1 MSGHL
6 ILGKDT
12 ANNKY
17 VPISV
22 DSSGHLD
29 IDVQVA
35 DLDSKNMVSEDG
47 TTSGT
52 QHQARSDS
60 GGRLLTAVLGNTEA
74 NGSGTYEHLHTDGN
88 GNLNTQIINTV
99 STNAFRTNIASG
111 ATNSHALVDADGHV
125 QVDVLSGGGGDATA
139 ANQTTINTSI
149 GTVNSTLGD
158 TNSKIDAMR
167 GTSDL
172 GVINTSLG
180 TVNSSIGDTNSKV
193 DAMRASDSLTTVKD
207 GIVQNLTDGSAKA
220 KIMGLSGGGQ
230 YQIATDTSG
239 HLQVDLL
246 SNADTTKATS
256 TNQSTMITSLASL
269 AGCVSGTELQ
279 VDIVSGGGGGG
290 GGDASA
296 ANQTTMINHLSE
308 IEGAVETIETCV
320 SGTELQVDVITSA
333 LPSGAAT
340 AANQTT
346 GNTSLASIDGKVA
359 TQTTLASIDG
369 KVATEATLAAA
380 EAHIGTIDTST
391 ASVAGCVSG
400 TELQVDIVGNSD
412 TTKATSTLQTAGNTL
427 LTTISG
433 HTSSIQSNVATSALQ
448 GTANTHLSEIEGAV
462 ETVEACVASNRLA
475 VDTNNATHGTLAQ
488 LSVATGAAGVVSAI
502 LNTAGYSKLNLIV
515 RNSTNTSTSITASL
529 LWSDSASFSG
539 GTDLVMSSE
548 DLTGGAFTPISFSL
562 ATSADGTTYGK
573 PQGLFSL
580 TPPAQ
585 YTRVNIFQ
593 GTGSTLDM
601 DFFYVLS
608 R

>member
-52 QHQARSDS
+52 QHQARCDT

-74 NGSGTYEHLHTDGN
+74 DGSGTYEHLHTDGN

-111 ATNSHALVDADGHV
+111 ATNSHALVDAEGHV

-149 GTVNSTLGD
+149 GD
-158 TNSKIDAMR
+158 TNSKI
-167 GTSDL
+167 
-172 GVINTSLG
+172 
-180 TVNSSIGDTNSKV
+180 

-207 GIVQNLTDGSAKA
+207 SVVQNLTDGSAKA

-256 TNQSTMITSLASL
+256 TNQSTMITALNSL
-269 AGCVSGTELQ
+269 AGCVSGSELQ

-320 SGTELQVDVITSA
+320 SGTELQVDIVSSA
-333 LPSGAAT
+333 LPTGAAT
-340 AANQTT
+340 ET
-346 GNTSLASIDGKVA
+346 
-359 TQTTLASIDG
+359 
-369 KVATEATLAAA
+369 TLAAA
-380 EAHIGTIDTST
+380 EVHLGNIDT
-391 ASVAGCVSG
+391 A
-400 TELQVDIVGNSD
+400 
-412 TTKATSTLQTAGNTL
+412 
-427 LTTISG
+427 
-433 HTSSIQSNVATSALQ
+433 TSSIQSNVATSALQ
-448 GTANTHLSEIEGAV
+448 
-462 ETVEACVASNRLA
+462 CR
-475 VDTNNATHGTLAQ
+475 
-488 LSVATGAAGVVSAI
+488 
-502 LNTAGYSKLNLIV
+502 K
-515 RNSTNTSTSITASL
+515 
-529 LWSDSASFSG
+529 
-539 GTDLVMSSE
+539 
-548 DLTGGAFTPISFSL
+548 
-562 ATSADGTTYGK
+562 
-573 PQGLFSL
+573 
-580 TPPAQ
+580 
-585 YTRVNIFQ
+585 
-593 GTGSTLDM
+593 
-601 DFFYVLS
+601 
-608 R
+608 